1 MLLSIVAYD
10 KKSHYIEVFTGADAQ
25 KHGMRYR
32 LIVLFGAKKCISL
45 DTSKVLSRMK
55 SMNYIALWEAYVIPG
70 AESSK
75 AAAPDLLSR
84 GLIC

>member
-1 MLLSIVAYD
+1 MVYD
-10 KKSHYIEVFTGADAQ
+10 KKSRCIEASTGADAQ
-25 KHGMRYR
+25 SRGRRYR
-32 LIVLFGAKKCISL
+32 LIVLSGAKKCISL
-45 DTSKVLSRMK
+45 GTSEILGGTV
-55 SMNYIALWEAYVIPG
+55 SMNYIALWKTYVIPG

>member
-1 MLLSIVAYD
+1 MVYD
-10 KKSHYIEVFTGADAQ
+10 KKSRCIEAFAVADAQ
-25 KHGMRYR
+25 KHDRRYR
-32 LIVLFGAKKCISL
+32 LIVLSGAKKCISL
-45 DTSKVLSRMK
+45 DTSEILGGTV
-55 SMNYIALWEAYVIPG
+55 SMNYIALWEAYVISG